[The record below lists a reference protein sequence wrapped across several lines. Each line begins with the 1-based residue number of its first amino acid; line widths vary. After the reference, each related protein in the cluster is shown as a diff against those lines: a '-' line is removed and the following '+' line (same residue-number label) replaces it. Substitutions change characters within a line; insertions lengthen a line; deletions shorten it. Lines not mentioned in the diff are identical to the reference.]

1 MCDKSAS
8 TNSHFVS
15 RAHALHVQDIY
26 LGDVTTKRLEFSSPF
41 TLISTAVRRTKIHAL
56 VLYFDT
62 FFETTGSPIP
72 SDTTVHVARDG
83 SELAEVWPVGRRH
96 SVPRRQ
102 SLKSRQ
108 GIISF
113 STGPRSAPTHWK
125 HTIFLLREPITVT
138 EGTAKSSLKRYV
150 CLYLHLNNRNYCDR
164 DVPLPKEQNELERA
178 GC

>member
-1 MCDKSAS
+1 MSEDVFNDAVMDIVGSDTVMSEPYMIK
-8 TNSHFVS
+8 VRLRILILS
-15 RAHALHVQDIY
+15 RTYATHVQDIY

-72 SDTTVHVARDG
+72 PDTTVHVARDG
-83 SELAEVWPVGRRH
+83 SELAEVWPLGRRH

-102 SLKSRQ
+102 SIKSRQ

-125 HTIFLLREPITVT
+125 HTIFLLREPIVVT
-138 EGTAKSSLKRYV
+138 EGTVKSSLNDMYA
-150 CLYLHLNNRNYCDR
+150 YT
-164 DVPLPKEQNELERA
+164 
-178 GC
+178 